1 VFYLNKLRIIFAL
14 IIPFL
19 LVGCKSDNK
28 DIYKG
33 MSADQIYARAKKNEE
48 KERYGD
54 VAKDYEA
61 LESRFPYGEYSDRSQ
76 IGLINAYYKNNDS
89 ALAITAADRF
99 IRMNPHHPNVDYV
112 YYLKG
117 LVTFEQNYTFAF
129 RYLPLDRSSRDPSSA
144 QESFDTFKEM
154 LDRFPHSQ
162 YAPDARKRMVFL
174 RNQLAS
180 HELQVAEYYVKRRA
194 YASAANRA
202 SYIIKH
208 FEKTPSIP
216 KALAILVVSYQK
228 LGMQPLAK
236 DAYKTLEANYPG
248 SQELKS
254 VQDYW
259 Q

>member
-1 VFYLNKLRIIFAL
+1 MFHLNKLHIIFAL
-14 IIPFL
+14 TAAL
-19 LVGCKSDNK
+19 LLGGCKSDNK

-33 MSADQIYARAKKNEE
+33 MSADEIYARAKQNEE
-48 KERYGD
+48 KDHYGEA
-54 VAKDYEA
+54 AKDYEA
-61 LESRFPYGEYSDRSQ
+61 LESRFPYGQYSDRSQ
-76 IGLINAYYKNNDS
+76 IGLINAYYKHNDS

-180 HELQVAEYYVKRRA
+180 HELQVAEYYVERGA

-202 SYIIKH
+202 SYILKH
-208 FEKTPSIP
+208 FEKTPSVP
-216 KALAILVVSYQK
+216 KALAILVLSYRK
-228 LGMQPLAK
+228 LGMEPLAE
-236 DAYKTLEANYPG
+236 DAYKTLQANFPG
-248 SQELKS
+248 SRELAS
-254 VQDYW
+254 VS
-259 Q
+259 